1 MKKSLKGMSRR
12 DMKKLCEGLKQIA
25 TNYKVTD
32 EEKVVLNDILFCIQM
47 GWETINVGE
56 EKIIQI

>member
-1 MKKSLKGMSRR
+1 MSRR